1 MAGVKALRRIQLGR
15 ETTDGTA
22 VAATTVWR
30 GLGTI
35 EDAREVVFP
44 NEDIG
49 LLVGADRT
57 YVPKLEA
64 LITFDSVEATYE
76 QLPHLLE
83 AGVMTA
89 TPTTDTGTG
98 IIYTYNFPTTA
109 QKTIKT
115 YTIEGGDDQQAEE
128 MEYSFVKS
136 LSLSGNA
143 SEAVMMSA
151 DWIGR
156 QVTNT
161 AFTATTDAPIP
172 TVEEILFSKGKL
184 YIDNDT
190 DAFGTTQK
198 SNTLLSMDLSVNTGM
213 QEKYTATGN
222 LYFSDHKQVMP
233 EITLNL
239 TFEHDATSV
248 AEKIAWRNE
257 TARLVRL
264 RFDGSALTTTGA
276 YDTKTLI
283 VDLAGKW
290 DNFDKIGEQ
299 DGNDVISATF
309 RARYNSVAAKLG
321 TIIVVSELAALP

>member
-1 MAGVKALRRIQLGR
+1 M
-15 ETTDGTA
+15 
-22 VAATTVWR
+22 
-30 GLGTI
+30 

-89 TPTTDTGTG
+89 TPTTDTGSA

-109 QKTIKT
+109 QRTVKT

-128 MEYSFVKS
+128 MEFSFVKS

-143 SEAVMMSA
+143 GEAVMMSA

-161 AFTATTDAPIP
+161 TFTPSTDATVP
-172 TVEEILFSKGKL
+172 TVDEVLFSKGKL

-198 SNTLLSMDLSVNTGM
+198 SNTLLSMDLQVETGH
-213 QEKYTATGN
+213 QEMYTATGN
-222 LYFSDHKQVMP
+222 LYFSGKKQVMP
-233 EITLNL
+233 EVTLNL

-248 AEKIAWRNE
+248 AEKTNWRNE
-257 TARLVRL
+257 TARLIRL
-264 RFDGSALTTTGA
+264 RFDGPALTTTGTA
-276 YDTKTLI
+276 YDTKTVI

-290 DNFDKIGEQ
+290 ENFDKIGEQ
-299 DGNDVISATF
+299 DGNDIVQATF

-321 TIIVVSELAALP
+321 SIIVVNELAAIP